1 MHHTHETLITKYD
14 IVVIQVNWAGRMK
27 SKALILV
34 GVLLT
39 STIALSPVTAHPAES
54 QNFKNQH
61 TGNDFPVGFADL
73 DADGKPVRVV
83 YPAMNSGEAEPMAGN
98 GPFPFTVFFG
108 DEGEVSDDYG
118 ILASEIVKRGTIVVV
133 TNGFD
138 SDTTTNVEN
147 SMLLL
152 ESIVN
157 LMNQTNNSNSLI
169 AAAYGNVDMHHWG
182 VSGHGTG
189 AAVAYSVFPFWSESG
204 LSVEIQ
210 PPRSLFGLGID
221 FSDWSGGNGWE
232 NVKPTEWEIDPAT
245 PATGL
250 FMTGTVDEIARGQDN
265 LPLITAT
272 DQLAWHW
279 MHVLGADHYQFQD
292 EIDDG
297 IFFGDDR
304 GDGDASMSQ
313 TEQIDY
319 AISHILPYLDLT
331 LRGVHDEFRPAFNR
345 ELSAT
350 SASDSESYTEENL
363 FQAEF
368 LLVENLTKVPSE
380 INAFSR
386 FDTFSLMSNW
396 TLRNGD
402 GFEDLDSNWQ
412 IDVECGFDKLVS
424 IIGVVH
430 TNGTV
435 QCDFDVADLAPGA
448 HVAFM
453 TVMVEGAPSTIEHTF
468 LRTDAPI
475 SLTVPAPVIQVPE
488 RGSGYILASDIGI
501 DPDGQEIF
509 IVEAALSG
517 GQISNFSI
525 EIDSDY
531 RGLTVTHTVTEEFI
545 TGAEVDIL
553 LRADGN
559 GVIDEA
565 TTMLEIVVIPF
576 NDQVVKVEDIVM
588 QNLVEDG
595 QSISVNIT
603 EYAYDPEGQPLM
615 ASINDQTDG
624 TAGPIG
630 FSYYDGILT
639 LTPLPDANGATVL
652 HVRVTDG
659 VTEPVDLDIPVQVAP
674 VNDPVVSNASAWNI
688 SMLEDETISLN
699 LTDFGY
705 DVDGDTLS
713 WTVESDS
720 SSATMAIASGTQLI
734 ITPPN
739 DYFGSVNNEWLN
751 VTDGVTSYSQLLD
764 IEVISVPDLPVLNLL
779 NVNII
784 DETAATL
791 AWSIFDNDGLVDH
804 DLQISLDGVVQN
816 NLQPSCIDD
825 ESGNSKECVTMLEV
839 QQNRSQIVEVRVSI
853 SDVEF
858 TSEVVEYTIIDFN
871 STITVVEDKTEADD
885 GFAVSTTLVVAG
897 ILGLIIMILI
907 LMIILRAMR
916 SEPVDTREQVV
927 GEELDVVEE
936 ELGVDLSPTGLLSRI
951 NQNK

>member
-14 IVVIQVNWAGRMK
+14 IVVIKVNWAGRMK

-553 LRADGN
+553 LRADGH

-565 TTMLEIVVIPF
+565 TTMLEIVVVPF

-804 DLQISLDGVVQN
+804 DLQISLDGVVQY

-853 SDVEF
+853 LDVEF